1 LPKKEDQFILPS
13 VSNSAKIG
21 NEKVNAPQN
30 SKSEQNLDI
39 KTSNVSSVT
48 NTNEEKSQKL
58 INNQIEKNAKTAE
71 AKTKGFE
78 QQQKSR
84 EYDQPKIDNQ
94 TFDIN
99 AWQKSIE
106 RNPSSKKSAETL
118 QVKISN

>member
-1 LPKKEDQFILPS
+1 MPKKEDQFILPS

-39 KTSNVSSVT
+39 KTSNVLSVT

-58 INNQIEKNAKTAE
+58 VNDQIEKN